1 MSSRYKAYFFKLKPN
16 GAQTR
21 DFAGSCGCARLVCN
35 KGIEWY
41 NEQRKQNPEFR
52 FSCTALANLFSQWTQ
67 EEDKKWLA
75 KGHSQMLQQAF
86 KDLERGFINFWEGRT
101 NFPKFHKKFQSTNN
115 FRSPQAFKID
125 EGGRQPSLPKRLGEV
140 SQEVASL
147 RARQG
152 ASLSVA
158 KPAAGLLRF

>member
-115 FRSPQAFKID
+115 FPLRKPSRSMRAVGSPPFQRGWVKYH
-125 EGGRQPSLPKRLGEV
+125 RKSLH
-140 SQEVASL
+140 
-147 RARQG
+147 
-152 ASLSVA
+152 
-158 KPAAGLLRF
+158 